1 MQGIQHWEYVRNLLF
16 IESIKFGLMQC
27 KFAKYARDLGAA
39 GGTLEECFSC
49 PCSAPASAFSLAY
62 RASLMKTEWN
72 RYLNGKLRIL
82 KAKPES
88 RQQVFSIAAIVRVC
102 PVTIVI

>member
-39 GGTLEECFSC
+39 GGTLQECFSC
-49 PCSAPASAFSLAY
+49 PCSAPAIPPFSLEH
-62 RASLMKTEWN
+62 LHE
-72 RYLNGKLRIL
+72 LNEIGI
-82 KAKPES
+82 
-88 RQQVFSIAAIVRVC
+88 
-102 PVTIVI
+102 